1 MDLYARMA
9 ADFIE
14 NARLHQQI
22 QQQLADREELL
33 LREQVAR
40 SSAEEANRMKDE
52 FLATASHELRTPLN
66 AIIGWCHVLRNQ
78 HMETEAFVR
87 AVDTIDRNA
96 KAQAQLI
103 EDILDVSR
111 VVAGKMQLNIVKV
124 DLSTVINSAI
134 DSIQLAARS
143 KGIRLEVVADPL
155 VRQISGDPVRLQQ
168 VVWNLLSNAIKFTPQ
183 GGTIS
188 VKLHRVDS
196 GIEITVSDSGDG
208 IDPEFLPHIF
218 DRFSQGDCSITRRQ
232 GGLGLGLAI
241 VKHLV
246 ELHGGIVRADSAG
259 KGRGAAFTIQLPTIF
274 TQEISEKR
282 DVPSDGLSRKLKTA
296 GGNQTFLN
304 IAGVRLLIVD
314 DNQDTTNLLS
324 ATLVDKKALV
334 QTANSVSEALET
346 LKWYSPQVLISDL
359 AMPDEDGYSLISKV
373 RQFEKDRK
381 AKIRAIALTAL
392 VRVQDRARALSA
404 GFDMFVPKP
413 VEPAELMAAI
423 VHLLEAEPTSKSD
436 LSKTSTQA

>member
-22 QQQLADREELL
+22 QEQLADREELL
-33 LREQVAR
+33 QREQIAR

-66 AIIGWCHVLRNQ
+66 AIIGWCHVLRNP

-124 DLSTVINSAI
+124 DLSAVINSAI
-134 DSIQLAARS
+134 DSIQLAATS
-143 KGIRLEVVADPL
+143 KGIRLEVIADPL

-168 VVWNLLSNAIKFTPQ
+168 VVWNLLSNAIKFTPP

-196 GIEITVSDSGDG
+196 GIQITISDSGDG

-232 GGLGLGLAI
+232 GGLGLGLA
-241 VKHLV
+241 
-246 ELHGGIVRADSAG
+246 D
-259 KGRGAAFTIQLPTIF
+259 
-274 TQEISEKR
+274 
-282 DVPSDGLSRKLKTA
+282 
-296 GGNQTFLN
+296 
-304 IAGVRLLIVD
+304 
-314 DNQDTTNLLS
+314 
-324 ATLVDKKALV
+324 
-334 QTANSVSEALET
+334 
-346 LKWYSPQVLISDL
+346 
-359 AMPDEDGYSLISKV
+359 
-373 RQFEKDRK
+373 RQN
-381 AKIRAIALTAL
+381 T
-392 VRVQDRARALSA
+392 
-404 GFDMFVPKP
+404 
-413 VEPAELMAAI
+413 
-423 VHLLEAEPTSKSD
+423 
-436 LSKTSTQA
+436 